1 MLSSQVLGICYG
13 MQLVNKV
20 FGGAV
25 EGKLERE
32 DGQSNVEV
40 EVDSLLFRYPPPH
53 VSPLNK
59 T

>member
-32 DGQSNVEV
+32 DG
-40 EVDSLLFRYPPPH
+40 
-53 VSPLNK
+53 
-59 T
+59 